1 MSRPLRPHLSSPSLL
16 RLCLLLLALA
26 ALGGCATN
34 PVTGDPDFVL
44 MTQDQ
49 EIATGRQYHQQLLK
63 QYPVYEDERLQ
74 AYVSRLGDEL
84 ARNSHR
90 SDLVFH
96 FTVLD
101 SQDVNAFALPGGYV
115 YITRG
120 IMAYMNSEAELAGV
134 LGHEIG
140 HVTARHGVRQQSAAT
155 VTGILGAVITAR
167 AGSQAV
173 GDLSNMLGT
182 ALIRGYGRE
191 HELEADRLG
200 AEYLARLG
208 YDPQEMLGVVGIL
221 KDQEEF
227 EKQRAAEEGREP
239 RIYHGVF
246 STHPDNDARLQ
257 EVIHAADRLKGATTR
272 PAGRDT
278 YLGMIDG
285 MVWGPGAKQGVLR
298 GRDFYHRDL
307 GITLRFPPDWRVEN
321 LPDRL
326 LSLPHD
332 NSALLQ
338 LTLEPLNQR
347 QTARQLLEAK
357 FGAANLR
364 ESRALD
370 LGGLDGHSAL
380 ASLDTP
386 FGQRATR
393 IAVILHGK
401 NVYLFL
407 AASKAE
413 GARPRQ
419 DSVFLAT
426 IQSLRGLR
434 SDEAALAEPR
444 RIHVITAKSGDN
456 FARLARET
464 DLNHHAEEILR
475 LLNGMYPDGEPRPGQ
490 RIKIIK

>member
-1 MSRPLRPHLSSPSLL
+1 MSRT
-16 RLCLLLLALA
+16 LLASLFLLAFA
-26 ALGGCATN
+26 ALSGCATN
-34 PVTGDPDFVL
+34 PVTGGQDFVL

-49 EIATGRQYHQQLLK
+49 EIATGRQYHQQLL
-63 QYPVYEDERLQ
+63 QQHPTYEDPRLQ
-74 AYVSRLGDEL
+74 AYVSRIGDEL

-90 SDLVFH
+90 SELVFH

-155 VTGILGAVITAR
+155 VTGILGAVISAR
-167 AGSQAV
+167 AGSQAA

-200 AEYLARLG
+200 AEYLARVG

-246 STHPDNDARLQ
+246 ATHPANDARLQ
-257 EVIHAADRLKGATTR
+257 EVVRAADRFKGSATR
-272 PAGRDT
+272 SAGRDT

-285 MVWGPGAKQGVLR
+285 MVWGPGEKQGVLR

-307 GITLRFPPDWRVEN
+307 GITLRFPQDWRVEN
-321 LPDRL
+321 QPDRL
-326 LSLPHD
+326 LTLPRD
-332 NSALLQ
+332 GSAMLQ
-338 LTLEPLNQR
+338 LTVEPLNER
-347 QTARQLLEAK
+347 LTARQLLESK
-357 FGAANLR
+357 FKTNSLR
-364 ESRALD
+364 EGRALNIP
-370 LGGLDGHSAL
+370 GMDGYTAL
-380 ASLDTP
+380 ATLNTP

-393 IAVILHGK
+393 TAVIVHDK

-407 AASKAE
+407 AASKAD
-413 GARPRQ
+413 GVRPQQ
-419 DSVFLAT
+419 DTLFLAT
-426 IQSLRGLR
+426 IEGFRSLRA
-434 SDEAALAEPR
+434 DEATLAESR
-444 RIHVITAKSGDN
+444 RIHVITAKAGDT
-456 FARLARET
+456 FARLARDT
-464 DLNHHAEEILR
+464 DLNQHAEEILR
-475 LLNGMYPDGEPRPGQ
+475 LLNGMYPDGEPTPGQ